1 VSALD
6 EIVAIDFHTHA
17 QGAADGHDGL
27 PPPVGAAQE

>member
-17 QGAADGHDGL
+17 ERVADGDAGATREL
-27 PPPVGAAQE
+27 PP